1 VEKQMPKFAN
11 TAGTRT
17 APKIAG
23 TGVGFLTPASLVGE
37 LIIVTPIEIVHGTF
51 NEGKPDAR
59 ATTRLKADV
68 VVLTGPH
75 RGNHPSFLLNGSP
88 IVTKAEEILEATA
101 DGDGSDDDGAVIAGR
116 LTRKPLKAYKTNWAT
131 PEALEIAISDP
142 NIVVP
147 NNAYSWLVPNPS
159 GPDLEKV
166 LAYFAEGGIQVEVTD
181 VESDP
186 FGD

>member
-1 VEKQMPKFAN
+1 VEKQMPKFAG
-11 TAGTRT
+11 TSGTRT

-23 TGVGFLTPASLVGE
+23 TGAGFLTPASLVGE
-37 LIIVTPIEIVHGTF
+37 LIIATPVEIVHGTF

-59 ATTRLKADV
+59 PTKRLKADV

-88 IVTKAEEILEATA
+88 IVNKAEEILEATA

-116 LTRKPLKAYKTNWAT
+116 LIRKPLKAYKGNWAT
-131 PEALEIAISDP
+131 PEALETAISDP
-142 NIVVP
+142 NVVVP
-147 NNAYSWLVPNPS
+147 NNAYSWLIPNPT
-159 GPDLEKV
+159 GPDLELV
-166 LAYFAEGGIQVEVTD
+166 MAYFADGEVPAVESD
-181 VESDP
+181 ESDP